1 MLAASRQLLLSG
13 SEWLLTDVVRQNP
26 PKGGFFAMFM
36 ILYYQ
41 IETGRA
47 TPEDF

>member
-1 MLAASRQLLLSG
+1 
-13 SEWLLTDVVRQNP
+13 
-26 PKGGFFAMFM
+26 M

-41 IETGRA
+41 AETGRA